1 MRKRKLKARLIA
13 TSCICIIL
21 ILGWFSFGP
30 PISGQAANTK
40 VVTVG
45 LSSPSKGESA
55 IWHSVAQTA
64 KKKYNITIKI
74 KTFTDYNTPNKALKN
89 GEIDLNSY
97 QHYAF
102 LNQWNKTNGNAIV
115 PIAKTY
121 IAPNRVFSKKYKSLN
136 QLPDGTTI
144 AVANDATNESRALFV
159 LKNAGLIKLKR
170 NTVLATV
177 NDISAN
183 PRHLKIKELEAAQTA
198 RVISS
203 VDATIVN
210 NDFVEPAGLTAK
222 ETIYTE
228 PLNKDS
234 EKWISVIAA
243 KKGSQHK
250 KIYREVVKAYQTA
263 KTKQLFRKYFGKSQ
277 IPAWD
282 TTLK

>member
-1 MRKRKLKARLIA
+1 MRKRRIRNRLIG
-13 TSCICIIL
+13 SLCVCIIL
-21 ILGWFSFGP
+21 ILGWFSFVP
-30 PISGQAANTK
+30 QNFGQAANSK

-64 KKKYNITIKI
+64 KKKYNIIIKI
-74 KTFTDYNTPNKALKN
+74 KTFTDYNTPNKALKS
-89 GEIDLNSY
+89 GEIDLNAY

-102 LNQWNKTNGNAIV
+102 LHQWNKTNGNVIV
-115 PIAKTY
+115 PIARTY
-121 IAPNRVFSKKYKSLN
+121 IAPNRVFSKKYKSLD
-136 QLPDGTTI
+136 QLPDGATI

-159 LKNAGLIKLKR
+159 LKNAGLIKLKG
-170 NTVLATV
+170 NTALATI
-177 NDISAN
+177 NDISSN
-183 PRHLKIKELEAAQTA
+183 PKHFKIKELEASQTA

-234 EKWISVIAA
+234 EKWINVIAA
-243 KKGSQHK
+243 KKGTQHK

-263 KTKQLFRKYFGKSQ
+263 KTKRLFRKYFGKSQ

-282 TTLK
+282 TALK